1 LNWIAKRIR
10 EAQAAAPVGEAVA
23 SRLEKELA
31 GTIRERALR
40 NTELAELARELL
52 AATDPR
58 KTGAAS

>member
-1 LNWIAKRIR
+1 
-10 EAQAAAPVGEAVA
+10 VA

-52 AATDPR
+52 AATDPP